1 MIPNS
6 SCCSF
11 EKILGERGVLVYT
24 NRGNSMHPLI
34 KEGKDVLVI
43 TSQIQDINLFDI
55 ILTKRPSGR
64 YLLHRIVRKNND
76 GTFDIAGDNSYKCDR
91 GIKPTEIIGKL
102 TTIIRD
108 DKKNE
113 LNSLKY
119 KIYVLVW
126 CRFFFIRKPILH
138 LKKIFS

>member
-1 MIPNS
+1 MIPSS

-64 YLLHRIVRKNND
+64 YILHRVVRKNND

-91 GIKPTEIIGKL
+91 GIKKTEIIGKL
-102 TTIIRD
+102 TTIIRN

-113 LNSLKY
+113 LDSFFY

-126 CRFFFIRKPILH
+126 CRFFIIRKPILL

>member
-1 MIPNS
+1 MIPYNS
-6 SCCSF
+6 YSSF
-11 EKILGERGVLVYT
+11 EKILSERGVLVYT

-34 KEGKDVLVI
+34 KEGRDVLVI

-55 ILTKRPSGR
+55 ILTKRTSGR
-64 YLLHRIVRKNND
+64 YILHRVVRKNND

-91 GIKPTEIIGKL
+91 GIKKTEIIGKL
-102 TTIIRD
+102 TTIIQND
-108 DKKNE
+108 TKNE
-113 LNSLKY
+113 LDSLFY

-126 CRFFFIRKPILH
+126 CRFFIIRKPILL